1 VTPVNT
7 AGHVGDD
14 VILECT
20 LSDYTN
26 SRQLWFEYVTSVNG
40 SDTVI
45 SVNDTIYHQNNDHY
59 DISGMYDLV
68 IYNVSYADA
77 GIYSCYDDEDN
88 SYVFVQLL
96 VLGKSA
102 INYILQTA
110 IYINVYL

>member
-20 LSDYTN
+20 LSNYTN
-26 SRQLWFEYVTSVNG
+26 SRQKWTEYVTSVDG
-40 SDTVI
+40 SGTLI
-45 SVNDTIYHQNNDHY
+45 SLDNVIYHPNNDHY
-59 DISGMYDLV
+59 SITGMYNLV
-68 IYNVSYADA
+68 IYNISYADA
-77 GIYSCYDDEDN
+77 GIYSCYDDGDN

-102 INYILQTA
+102 LHELYSLLT
-110 IYINVYL
+110 VMM